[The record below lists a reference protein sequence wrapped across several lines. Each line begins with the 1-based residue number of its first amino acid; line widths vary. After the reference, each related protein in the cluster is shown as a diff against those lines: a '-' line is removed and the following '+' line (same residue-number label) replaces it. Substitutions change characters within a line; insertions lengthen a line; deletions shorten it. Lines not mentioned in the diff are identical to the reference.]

1 MAILYI
7 KSVIIWYKRRWYTF
21 REHDKTSF
29 VGYKNM
35 ETKAKGTEVT
45 PPNLNANQTLHNGHF

>member
-1 MAILYI
+1 M